1 MLESSDL
8 GSRPARLDT
17 ALPSRFAPGLVA
29 MSRDERSLRSLSS
42 GEISVERNGDTISS
56 AEVLRSSA
64 QLSGPVSG
72 SLRM

>member
-1 MLESSDL
+1 
-8 GSRPARLDT
+8 
-17 ALPSRFAPGLVA
+17 